1 MSNSNLT
8 KRAIQNAFLELLNEK
23 PLGKIT
29 VKDVSE
35 RCEINRNTFYYH
47 YQDML
52 MLLEDMCKNDFDHIV
67 EIYPELN
74 SLEECLDAIT
84 QVMKLK
90 KNAVMHIYNSG
101 NRSIYVDMLWKI
113 CEYVV
118 TKYLKTVF
126 PDTQLSDHDKQLII
140 RYFKC
145 S

>member
-74 SLEECLDAIT
+74 SLEECLDLRK
-84 QVMKLK
+84 QVELF
-90 KNAVMHIYNSG
+90 
-101 NRSIYVDMLWKI
+101 L
-113 CEYVV
+113 E
-118 TKYLKTVF
+118 
-126 PDTQLSDHDKQLII
+126 
-140 RYFKC
+140 
-145 S
+145 